1 MGLFHKLFHRGEVD
15 CNEVQ
20 KLSSDSLEE
29 DFAPPKRS
37 AFQAHL
43 DNCGPCRAFVDT
55 LASTIGILSRLPQGS
70 GSSNVSRLGHGP
82 DQARKEIVRVS
93 A

>member
-1 MGLFHKLFHRGEVD
+1 MGFFHKLFHPGEVDGEVD

-20 KLSSDSLEE
+20 KLSSDFLEE

-43 DNCGPCRAFVDT
+43 DNYGPCRPFVDT
-55 LASTIGILSRLPQGS
+55 LASTIGILSRFPKMAAPPTFHDSVMDRISQE
-70 GSSNVSRLGHGP
+70 
-82 DQARKEIVRVS
+82 KK
-93 A
+93 